1 MTMDEIDNK
10 LEARNIRPTAMRE
23 LVLQVFSKRN
33 VALSLTDFEK
43 ELHYADKT
51 TLFRTLK
58 TFLKKGL
65 IHTIYDGSGST
76 KYALCHESCS
86 CSPDELH
93 VHFLC
98 NSCKQTFCL
107 HDIPIPLMSL
117 PKGFTL
123 GGVNMVV
130 KGICANCDFD
140 NND

>member
-23 LVLQVFSKRN
+23 LVLQIFTKNS
-33 VALSLTDFEK
+33 VALSLTDIEHVL
-43 ELHYADKT
+43 ESADKT

-58 TFLKKGL
+58 TFHKKGL
-65 IHTIYDGSGST
+65 IHSIDDGSGSA

-86 CSPDELH
+86 CSPEELH

-107 HDIPIPLMSL
+107 NDIPIPVMSL

-123 GGVNMVV
+123 GSVNMVV
-130 KGICANCDFD
+130 KGICANCNLDID
-140 NND
+140 D